1 MNRLTDEQKNKLPKW
16 ARTYVD
22 MLENKI
28 DSANRELDEVLNR
41 EKEGPITIQSYR
53 FSKLGTN
60 NEVVERKFQ
69 GREVLIEHADAALNV
84 YLAGDEIRVSWGLR
98 RYGLGDALFTPTSYQ
113 QATLKHPKHA
123 RT

>member
-1 MNRLTDEQKNKLPKW
+1 MNRLTEEQKNKLPKW

-22 MLENKI
+22 GLENKI

-53 FSKLGTN
+53 FGKLGTN
-60 NEVVERKFQ
+60 HESVERKFQ
-69 GREVLIEHADAALNV
+69 GQEVRIAHAGVALGV
-84 YLAGDEIRVSWGLR
+84 YLAEDEIRVSWGLR
-98 RYGLGDALFTPTSYQ
+98 QYGFGEALFTPTSYQ